1 MIREIPSVRQL
12 VSTLPK
18 DRHPNRGLHNW
29 LIYRKMAA
37 HLDAHAHRIKG
48 AVYDLGCGD
57 SPYRDFA
64 LRHGDSY
71 TGVDWEHSPHSP
83 RADVIADL
91 NQPIDLPT
99 ASADTVLCVSVLE
112 HLRRPEAFLQE
123 AGRLLKPG
131 GVLLL
136 QVPWQWNLHE
146 MPYDYFRYSPVA
158 LTEMLTESGFRDI
171 EIASLG
177 GFFTTH
183 SLKFNYF
190 SKRFVRGPAPLRWLL
205 SLLLLPIWF
214 LGQAFAPLLDQ
225 LDRNWAMET
234 SGYFVVAVR

>member
-1 MIREIPSVRQL
+1 MIRQFRSIGHR
-12 VSTLPK
+12 VSMLLT
-18 DRHPNRGLHNW
+18 DYHPNSGLHNW

-37 HLDAHAHRIKG
+37 HLDAHADRITG

-57 SPYRDFA
+57 SPYRDLA

-71 TGVDWEHSPHSP
+71 TGVDWENSPHSP

-99 ASADTVLCVSVLE
+99 AGADTVLCVSVLE

-123 AGRLLKPG
+123 AARLLKPG
-131 GVLLL
+131 GVLVL
-136 QVPWQWNLHE
+136 QVPWQWSLHE
-146 MPYDYFRYSPVA
+146 MPYDYFRYSPSV
-158 LTEMLTESGFRDI
+158 LTDMLTSSGFRDI
-171 EIASLG
+171 EISSLG
-177 GFFTTH
+177 GFF
-183 SLKFNYF
+183 SAQALKFNYF
-190 SKRFVRGPAPLRWLL
+190 SKRFVRGPAALRWLI
-205 SLLLLPIWF
+205 SLLFLPIW
-214 LGQAFAPLLDQ
+214 LIDQLLAPLLDH

>member
-1 MIREIPSVRQL
+1 MIEQFRPVGHL
-12 VSTLPK
+12 VSMLLT
-18 DRHPNRGLHNW
+18 RNHPNRGLHNW
-29 LIYRKMAA
+29 LIYRKIAA
-37 HLDAHAHRIKG
+37 QLDAHANSIKG

-57 SPYRDFA
+57 SPYRELVLQRGA
-64 LRHGDSY
+64 SY
-71 TGVDWEHSPHSP
+71 TGVDWQHSPHSP

-91 NQPIDLPT
+91 NQPIDLPA
-99 ASADTVLCVSVLE
+99 ASADTILCVSVLE

-123 AGRLLKPG
+123 AARLLKPG

-136 QVPWQWNLHE
+136 QVPWQWSLHE

-158 LTEMLTESGFRDI
+158 LTEMLTDSGFRDV

-183 SLKFNYF
+183 TLKFNYF

-214 LGQAFAPLLDQ
+214 LGQALAPVLDR